1 MNKMYYN
8 QYQEGADGS
17 KSWSQFGI
25 SGGQPMMNQAYPQPP
40 VIYNDPRLID
50 ECQRLTNENA
60 RLHREAAD
68 KLQAETAYQDVHSF
82 PSGGIVTIGRRGQI
96 VEITNLTF
104 NKAYSVI
111 PEPLCLT
118 SPFLVIDVRAPQV
131 QVRISRQDFENDR
144 RLKDTLVEA
153 THSKIRRVGSVRKTM
168 DLLRQA
174 IAEVTESVPICFYAG
189 WKLIEVGKVKFYQFA
204 DLKTHQIN
212 GSLYPPDEL
221 SCLAESLEAESQ
233 VVDKM
238 VQLFGIIRDRRLRT
252 LLVLLWHAATLFSLL
267 KILEFPLP
275 VGINL
280 LCETAGVEKA
290 MTGLF
295 SLFGDPT
302 IILSERKEDF
312 CYQLL
317 SRKDQVA
324 IIRDDRG
331 APSAAENARELL
343 GILSTQSVSVR
354 LREGR
359 QTVPLQA
366 LPLIISDRVSDFAY
380 SPLLLT
386 VDLSMDDIDGEKA
399 IMKCVD
405 MNILKVYYAVWI
417 KFIAERLGSFK
428 YSLAAGKTWALEM
441 EDRTIF
447 QGQGELTAEGV
458 DTLAVLYAVWDQLQQ
473 FYRRQQI
480 CVDVDELLDV
490 ECFPSIFSEILEL
503 SVKKDDCGQLA
514 SSFIKLFREMLAQ
527 GEFTAAHLNCY
538 QDGCV
543 GFDEEFAYLP
553 HSVFKV
559 VCGRLSASSPMV
571 IKALGE
577 EGLLAGRPVNRTTQM
592 TRVTVQRTDVD
603 GIKKGTLRGFK
614 IAREVFEFFGEP
626 SIFEEEC

>member
-1 MNKMYYN
+1 M
-8 QYQEGADGS
+8 
-17 KSWSQFGI
+17 
-25 SGGQPMMNQAYPQPP
+25 
-40 VIYNDPRLID
+40 
-50 ECQRLTNENA
+50 
-60 RLHREAAD
+60 
-68 KLQAETAYQDVHSF
+68 
-82 PSGGIVTIGRRGQI
+82 
-96 VEITNLTF
+96 
-104 NKAYSVI
+104 
-111 PEPLCLT
+111 
-118 SPFLVIDVRAPQV
+118 AP
-131 QVRISRQDFENDR
+131 
-144 RLKDTLVEA
+144 
-153 THSKIRRVGSVRKTM
+153 
-168 DLLRQA
+168 
-174 IAEVTESVPICFYAG
+174 
-189 WKLIEVGKVKFYQFA
+189 
-204 DLKTHQIN
+204 
-212 GSLYPPDEL
+212 
-221 SCLAESLEAESQ
+221 
-233 VVDKM
+233 
-238 VQLFGIIRDRRLRT
+238 
-252 LLVLLWHAATLFSLL
+252 ATLFSLL
-267 KILEFPLP
+267 KILGFPLP

-295 SLFGDPT
+295 SLFGDPA
-302 IILSERKEDF
+302 ISLSERKEDF

-386 VDLSMDDIDGEKA
+386 VDLSMDDIDREKS

-428 YSLAAGKTWALEM
+428 DSLAAGKTWALEM

-514 SSFIKLFREMLAQ
+514 NSFIKLFREMLAQ

-592 TRVTVQRTDVD
+592 TRVTVQRTGVD

-614 IAREVFEFFGEP
+614 IAREVFEVFGEP

>member
-8 QYQEGADGS
+8 QYQEGADGA

-25 SGGQPMMNQAYPQPP
+25 SGGQPMMPQAYPQPH
-40 VIYNDPRLID
+40 VTYNDPMLVN
-50 ECQRLTNENA
+50 EFYKLAYENA
-60 RLHREAAD
+60 RLHQGATD
-68 KLQAETAYQDVHSF
+68 KRQAEMAYQDVHSF
-82 PSGGIVTIGRRGQI
+82 PSGGIATTGRQGQT
-96 VEITNLTF
+96 VKITDLTF
-104 NKAYSVI
+104 DKVYAVM
-111 PEPLCLT
+111 PEALCLKPPLLELFIHT
-118 SPFLVIDVRAPQV
+118 PQV
-131 QVRISRQDFENDR
+131 QVWISRQDFENDR

-174 IAEVTESVPICFYAG
+174 IAEVTETMPIYFYAG
-189 WKLIEVGKVKFYQFA
+189 WRSIANGETKFFRFS
-204 DLKTHQIN
+204 DLKTHQVN
-212 GSLYPPDEL
+212 GSLHWLKEL
-221 SCLAESLEAESQ
+221 PCPTESLEAENQAVTSMMQ
-233 VVDKM
+233 T
-238 VQLFGIIRDRRLRT
+238 FAIIRDRRLRT

-290 MTGLF
+290 MTDLF
-295 SLFGDPT
+295 SLFGDPA
-302 IILSERKEDF
+302 ISLLERSDDF
-312 CYQLL
+312 AYQLL
-317 SRKDQVA
+317 SRKDQGA

-331 APSAAENARELL
+331 GPSAVENAKELVR
-343 GILSTQSVSVR
+343 ILSTQSVSAKTG
-354 LREGR
+354 EGR
-359 QTVPLQA
+359 QNFPLQA
-366 LPLIISDRVSDFAY
+366 LPVVISGRPSDLAY
-380 SPLLLT
+380 SSLLLT
-386 VDLSMDDIDGEKA
+386 VDVSAEDIDGQA
-399 IMKCVD
+399 ARMNYVD
-405 MNILKVYYAVWI
+405 GNTVDTYYAMWI
-417 KFIAERLGSFK
+417 HFISERIGGVK
-428 YSLAAGKTWALEM
+428 DSLEAGKNWARDM
-441 EDRTIF
+441 EESMVS
-447 QGQGELTAEGV
+447 QGRGELTVEGM

-473 FYRRQQI
+473 FYKRQHI
-480 CVDVDELLDV
+480 RADVDALLDV
-490 ECFPSIFSEILEL
+490 EYFPDIFWEMLEL
-503 SVKKDDCGQLA
+503 SAKKDECGQLA

-614 IAREVFEFFGEP
+614 IAREVFEVFGEP
-626 SIFEEEC
+626 SIFEEGC

>member
-8 QYQEGADGS
+8 QYREEADGS

-25 SGGQPMMNQAYPQPP
+25 SGGQPMMPQAYPQPH
-40 VIYNDPRLID
+40 VTYNDPMLVN
-50 ECQRLTNENA
+50 EFYKLAYENA
-60 RLHREAAD
+60 RLHQGATD
-68 KLQAETAYQDVHSF
+68 KRQAEMAYQDVHSF
-82 PSGGIVTIGRRGQI
+82 PSGGIATTGRQGQT
-96 VEITNLTF
+96 VKITDLTF
-104 NKAYSVI
+104 DKVYAVM
-111 PEPLCLT
+111 PEALCLKPPLLELFIHT
-118 SPFLVIDVRAPQV
+118 PQV
-131 QVRISRQDFENDR
+131 QVWISRQDFENDR

-174 IAEVTESVPICFYAG
+174 IAEVTETVPIYFYAG
-189 WKLIEVGKVKFYQFA
+189 WRSIANGETKFFRFS
-204 DLKTHQIN
+204 DLKTHQVN
-212 GSLYPPDEL
+212 GSLYLLNEL
-221 SCLAESLEAESQ
+221 PCPTESLEAENQ
-233 VVDKM
+233 AVDKM

-302 IILSERKEDF
+302 ISLSERKEDF

-324 IIRDDRG
+324 IVRDDRG

-428 YSLAAGKTWALEM
+428 DSLAAGKTWALEM

-614 IAREVFEFFGEP
+614 IAREVFEVFGEP